1 MSRRIPSTSS
11 AVPGSRSS
19 IRHRSGAYS
28 PRPGANDELT
38 YSGLRRRVSPSESEH
53 SSRTD
58 RTIKVQV
65 EDTDDAEHAQPTVLL
80 IRKSRVSQRK
90 QGRYKALPG
99 LPFEDRQNAH
109 IRDLREGLSHLL
121 DASERDEPRSSVPSS
136 RVDDDHEH
144 CDARPPQPER
154 GASDA
159 SKQSRLPTPNY
170 PEGPGRSTVGRTLS
184 YFSRM
189 PSLRARPPAPRQ
201 ESETSTYSSTSEQS
215 TAVSHAHSHSHS
227 SVRSR
232 STRTAWRVP
241 TAIKDKRPLLVSK
254 FSTSDKFTQKF
265 PRPRAMRGL
274 TVPDVRAPTILE
286 EGEDIVIERVDR
298 WTLHKWCLV
307 ASVCTVFVYGTAGL
321 ACAVLTFFRGTTIP
335 ILSTSPLVVD
345 RADIC
350 ALSPYTQPGQGQT

>member
-321 ACAVLTFFRGTTIP
+321 ACAVLTFFRGTTILIP
-335 ILSTSPLVVD
+335 SASPLVIYC
-345 RADIC
+345 ADIC
-350 ALSPYTQPGQGQT
+350 ALSPHTQPGQGQT